1 MTQSSASPASTAAS
15 APAPAATPTPT
26 TQFALKTDSAN
37 DLPNLAS
44 SVDFYPGINSTLS
57 TSNPGP
63 VQWPQSRPTL
73 TGGSVAGRMSGLS
86 YFQTLLSG
94 VSDSLLLS
102 GTPAQI
108 ARPPDDPS
116 VLTADDTRTRRKSTP
131 GDQSMRR
138 TIQDLVSSI
147 DPNVKIEPD
156 VEDVGVLLGSVFL
169 CH

>member
-1 MTQSSASPASTAAS
+1 MTPSSASPASTAATV
-15 APAPAATPTPT
+15 PAAPSTPT
-26 TQFALKTDSAN
+26 TQFALKTNSTDSAN

-73 TGGSVAGRMSGLS
+73 TGGSIAGRMSGLS
-86 YFQTLLSG
+86 FKTVIGG
-94 VSDSLLLS
+94 VLIPFVS

-116 VLTADDTRTRRKSTP
+116 VLTADDSRTRRKSTP

-138 TIQDLVSSI
+138 TIQDLVSSV

-156 VEDVGVLLGSVFL
+156 VEDV
-169 CH
+169 